1 MEIKHSIDQEVFYDR
16 QHALTRGI
24 YFNNYSI
31 EIHDHTYHEINIIL
45 SGSGIHTIESQTF
58 SAEAGDVFVIPPGVR
73 HGYKSQSDDFHVFH
87 IIIKNQF
94 FSKCE
99 SELNRFPGFMVL
111 FEIEPFLR
119 AQNRKTFLHLDS
131 ESLNY
136 LKKVLYAYT
145 ELQKEELDETDI
157 LSSAEVFKI
166 IGYLSMKMANRTFS
180 AEAKGDYDSIAI
192 SQAIAYVHTNCSEKM
207 TIDILAKRCN
217 MSRATFIRKF
227 KKVTNT
233 TPNEYITSYRIRL
246 AQRLLDL
253 GKSKTTIAH
262 ECGFYDVSH
271 MDKVLDKHRP

>member
-1 MEIKHSIDQEVFYDR
+1 MQIKHSIDQEVFYNR
-16 QHALTRGI
+16 EYALTRGI

-58 SAEAGDVFVIPPGVR
+58 ATEAGDVFVIPPGVR
-73 HGYKSQSDDFHVFH
+73 HGYRSQSDDFLVFH
-87 IIIKNQF
+87 IIIKNRF
-94 FSKCE
+94 FDKCE
-99 SELNRFPGFMVL
+99 SELSKFPGFMVL

-119 AQNRKTFLHLDS
+119 AQNRKTFLHLDP

-145 ELQKEELDETDI
+145 DLQKEELDETDI

-166 IGYLSMKMANRTFS
+166 IGYLSIKMASRTFS
-180 AEAKGDYDSIAI
+180 AETKGDYDSIAI
-192 SQAIAYVHTNCSEKM
+192 SQVIAYIHANCSEKI
-207 TIDILAKRCN
+207 TIDALAKRCN

-233 TPNEYITSYRIRL
+233 TPNEYITFYRVRL

-253 GKSKTTIAH
+253 GKSKTIIAH

-271 MDKVLDKHRP
+271 MDKVLDKHRQ